1 MPLSLESQVRA
12 LKAAADPSRLRL
24 LNICR
29 DGEFT
34 VSELTQIL
42 GQSQPRVSRHLRT
55 LCQADLLMRFRE
67 RHFVFYRVT
76 SEPELRQL
84 VRSLLAGMSSDDPAL
99 TKDNAVMA
107 RVLAQRDA
115 RAREVLATVDADQIE
130 PVFPAE
136 LAAQICAYLDLDC
149 IGDLLDIGTGS
160 GRVLQLL
167 GPHARTAI
175 GIDISSDSLTVA
187 RSNLGAAGLGKVM
200 VRHGDMYRLPY
211 DDQAFNTVTLD
222 RVLSRATSPRDAL
235 AEAARTLRADGV
247 LLVIE
252 TRRESSPHTVTKDT
266 LHEWASTAALALRRT
281 EHLEHINMQLDLHF
295 VGPVQDAAAA

>member
-1 MPLSLESQVRA
+1 MPLSLDSQVLA

-34 VSELTQIL
+34 VSELTRII

-55 LCQADLLMRFRE
+55 LCQAGLLMRFRE

-76 SEPELRQL
+76 SEPEQRQL
-84 VRSLLAGMSSDDPAL
+84 VRSLLSGMSADDPVL
-99 TKDNAVMA
+99 TKDNALMA
-107 RVLAQRDA
+107 TVRAERDA
-115 RAREVLATVDADQIE
+115 RAREVLASVDADQIE
-130 PVFPAE
+130 PVFPE
-136 LAAQICAYLDLDC
+136 QLAARICGCLDLEC

-211 DDQAFNTVTLD
+211 DDHAFDTVTLD

-235 AEAARTLRADGV
+235 AEAARTLRPDGV

-252 TRRESSPHTVTKDT
+252 TRRESTPHAVSTDT
-266 LHEWASTAALALRRT
+266 LHEWAGSAALTLRRT
-281 EHLEHINMQLDLHF
+281 EHIEHETMQLDLHF
-295 VGPVQDAAAA
+295 VGPEQDAAAA